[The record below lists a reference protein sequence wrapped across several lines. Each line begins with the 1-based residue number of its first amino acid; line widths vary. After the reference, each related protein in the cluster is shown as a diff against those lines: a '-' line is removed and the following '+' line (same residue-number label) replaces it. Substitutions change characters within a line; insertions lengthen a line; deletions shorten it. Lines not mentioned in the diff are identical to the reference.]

1 MSDFTALRAV
11 SLTLQTLLDQEI
23 TKSDNIE
30 VGGSTGAIKVWLDSP
45 KVLRE
50 TKMPC
55 ISLWLY
61 MIRREPDTLNQPP
74 ERPMASLVR
83 RRPLPLTLHY
93 LVCALHDDPAS
104 EQTLLGKVAQ
114 VFNDHAII
122 SPGELMD
129 SLAGEDQEL
138 RVVLDAPTLEELA
151 RVWDSLNEPYQLSLA
166 YTVQVVSID
175 SGRDAA
181 VRPPVLVSTQQPL
194 QIVGGG
200 AA

>member
-11 SLTLQTLLDQEI
+11 SLTLQTLLKKEI
-23 TKSDNIE
+23 TNSDNAQVAKVE
-30 VGGSTGAIKVWLDSP
+30 VHLNSP
-45 KVLRE
+45 KVLRD
-50 TKMPC
+50 TKKPC

-74 ERPMASLVR
+74 ERPVASLVR

-93 LVCALHDDPAS
+93 LVCALHDDPSS
-104 EQTLLGKVAQ
+104 EQALLGKVAQ
-114 VFNDHAII
+114 VFHDHAII
-122 SPGELMD
+122 TPGELMD

-138 RVVLDAPTLEELA
+138 RLVLDAPTLEELA

-166 YTVQVVSID
+166 YTVQVVFID
-175 SGRDAA
+175 SDLDAA
-181 VRPPVLVSTQQPL
+181 LRPPVLESTQQPL

>member
-1 MSDFTALRAV
+1 MSQFTAVRAV
-11 SLTLQTLLDQEI
+11 SMTLLDLLQR
-23 TKSDNIE
+23 E
-30 VGGSTGAIKVWLDSP
+30 VRSENELADVTVRLDSP
-45 KVLRE
+45 RVMRKDNTE
-50 TKMPC
+50 SG

-61 MIRREPDTLNQPP
+61 MMRREPDTLNRPP
-74 ERPMASLVR
+74 ERPATSQVR

-93 LVCALHDDPAS
+93 LVCAFRKHPED
-104 EQTLLGKVAQ
+104 EQTILGKVAQ
-114 VFNDHAII
+114 VFHDHAII
-122 SPGELMD
+122 EPGDLTD
-129 SLAGEDQEL
+129 SLTGEDLQL

-175 SGRDAA
+175 SDRDAA
-181 VRPPVLVSTQQPL
+181 LRPPVLVSTQQPA